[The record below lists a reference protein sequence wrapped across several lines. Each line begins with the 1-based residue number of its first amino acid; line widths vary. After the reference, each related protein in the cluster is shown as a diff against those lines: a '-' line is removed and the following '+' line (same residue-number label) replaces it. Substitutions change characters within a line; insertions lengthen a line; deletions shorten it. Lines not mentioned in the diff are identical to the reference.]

1 MGCKTK
7 KFARIKNGKRFEDLV
22 DLLRKNV
29 DMEGIAEWIEIDLHS
44 KKLDLMAYIELIIWS
59 AIKDCEK
66 LRELSDGSKGIDAKK
81 DGLIQISSSQLSK
94 VNKTRDYR
102 VFVLTFYELIYGM
115 RKYHILWRF
124 RKELKLLGIDSSFIK
139 INRDFA
145 KLGYCSSTKS
155 IEKGI
160 KIHLAA
166 LLGKLTLPITAMITP
181 GDVSDQKEFD
191 YLLEDCSVM
200 IDLTKVILVFDKG
213 YWNFDRFADLTE
225 KGIKFITLMKKGTV
239 YEVLS
244 EKNWKNISDKRIRLS
259 NGLELRLIQIK
270 TEDGIGEYLTNIFDL
285 SAMDIVHA
293 YEQRWIIEIF
303 FREIKSYFKIDHFM
317 SKNLNGMLIQIFCTL
332 TAYALM
338 VLFRVIYDL
347 YWISILEIKRYLKY
361 NIIEGNLHGLK
372 CSNNAIV

>member
-29 DMEGIAEWIEIDLHS
+29 DMEGIAEWTEIDLHS

-155 IEKGI
+155 IEEGI

-181 GDVSDQKEFD
+181 RRCFRS
-191 YLLEDCSVM
+191 
-200 IDLTKVILVFDKG
+200 
-213 YWNFDRFADLTE
+213 
-225 KGIKFITLMKKGTV
+225 
-239 YEVLS
+239 
-244 EKNWKNISDKRIRLS
+244 KRI
-259 NGLELRLIQIK
+259 
-270 TEDGIGEYLTNIFDL
+270 
-285 SAMDIVHA
+285 
-293 YEQRWIIEIF
+293 
-303 FREIKSYFKIDHFM
+303 
-317 SKNLNGMLIQIFCTL
+317 
-332 TAYALM
+332 
-338 VLFRVIYDL
+338 
-347 YWISILEIKRYLKY
+347 
-361 NIIEGNLHGLK
+361 
-372 CSNNAIV
+372 

>member
-1 MGCKTK
+1 
-7 KFARIKNGKRFEDLV
+7 
-22 DLLRKNV
+22 
-29 DMEGIAEWIEIDLHS
+29 
-44 KKLDLMAYIELIIWS
+44 
-59 AIKDCEK
+59 
-66 LRELSDGSKGIDAKK
+66 
-81 DGLIQISSSQLSK
+81 
-94 VNKTRDYR
+94 
-102 VFVLTFYELIYGM
+102 M

-200 IDLTKVILVFDKG
+200 IDLTKVILVFD
-213 YWNFDRFADLTE
+213 

>member
-1 MGCKTK
+1 
-7 KFARIKNGKRFEDLV
+7 
-22 DLLRKNV
+22 
-29 DMEGIAEWIEIDLHS
+29 
-44 KKLDLMAYIELIIWS
+44 
-59 AIKDCEK
+59 
-66 LRELSDGSKGIDAKK
+66 
-81 DGLIQISSSQLSK
+81 
-94 VNKTRDYR
+94 
-102 VFVLTFYELIYGM
+102 
-115 RKYHILWRF
+115 
-124 RKELKLLGIDSSFIK
+124 
-139 INRDFA
+139 
-145 KLGYCSSTKS
+145 
-155 IEKGI
+155 
-160 KIHLAA
+160 
-166 LLGKLTLPITAMITP
+166 
-181 GDVSDQKEFD
+181 
-191 YLLEDCSVM
+191 
-200 IDLTKVILVFDKG
+200 
-213 YWNFDRFADLTE
+213 
-225 KGIKFITLMKKGTV
+225 MKKGTV